1 MSGELDDHPILSPLN
16 PISMKKTKIAL
27 LGLTIAVA
35 GLLSFRQPP
44 TSLIKGKVTP
54 AFYGVHA
61 WAISD
66 NDTLHTTISDG
77 NFQFAVS
84 EPGTYRIVIEA
95 RSPYRHM
102 AKDGIVVNAGQQTN
116 LGELSLQKW
125 Q

>member
-61 WAISD
+61 WAISN